1 MAPQAPSDLL
11 YCTPQGTWRVVDTRV
26 SLDSVIHAFWNGAS
40 PEEICQDFPTLTLAQ
55 VYSVIAYYLTHRA
68 QVDAYLNEQQRT
80 ANKIRQ
86 ELENRHSDFLAD
98 LRQRLLARRQ
108 SQSQQT

>member
-1 MAPQAPSDLL
+1 MALQTPSDLL

-26 SLDSVIHAFWNGAS
+26 SLDSVIYAFWDGSA
-40 PEEICQDFPTLTLAQ
+40 PEEICLDFPTLTLAQ
-55 VYSVIAYYLTHRA
+55 VYSVITYYLTHRD
-68 QVDAYLNEQQRT
+68 QVDAYLKEQQRV
-80 ANKIRQ
+80 ADEIRE
-86 ELENRHSDFLAD
+86 ELESRHSDFLAD